1 MTLFRLIIEVAIAYR
16 LLEDCFCGCGDS
28 GTGKECS
35 GWSQNPLIFFAF
47 SFLKFYFIE
56 MSSLIFKV
64 KSAPSQ
70 GRQLQLPYSL
80 SELGGKSPA
89 LISETDFLSPGT
101 WGLCYAMS
109 LLAKVFGPLVFRA
122 MPFPRRNHGL
132 WVGPGSWIGE
142 LMPNEGAKKTQKG
155 GRSLLLHEDETA
167 LWQPDG
173 SSAVLLLSWGQI
185 RVRAG
190 GRQGGKTGL
199 ASGKDGKRIWVKEPS
214 LETGDTGG
222 CTSIFKSSTPYIYK
236 S

>member
-1 MTLFRLIIEVAIAYR
+1 MKTVSVGVVTEGQERSAQDEARI
-16 LLEDCFCGCGDS
+16 
-28 GTGKECS
+28 
-35 GWSQNPLIFFAF
+35 PLIFFSF
-47 SFLKFYFIE
+47 SFLKFLFYWDKLSDFQ
-56 MSSLIFKV
+56 
-64 KSAPSQ
+64 SQ
-70 GRQLQLPYSL
+70 ICAITGRQLQLPYSL
-80 SELGGKSPA
+80 FELGGKSPA

-122 MPFPRRNHGL
+122 LPLPRRNHGL

-155 GRSLLLHEDETA
+155 GKFLLLHEDETA

-173 SSAVLLLSWGQI
+173 TSAVLLLSWGQI

-199 ASGKDGKRIWVKEPS
+199 ASEKAGRRIWVKEPS
-214 LETGDTGG
+214 LEAGDTGG
-222 CTSIFKSSTPYIYK
+222 CTSIFKSRTPYIYK